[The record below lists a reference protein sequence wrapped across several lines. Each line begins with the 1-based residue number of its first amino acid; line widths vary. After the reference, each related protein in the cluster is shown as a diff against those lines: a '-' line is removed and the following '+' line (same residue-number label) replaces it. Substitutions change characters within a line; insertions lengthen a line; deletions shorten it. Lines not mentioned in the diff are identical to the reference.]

1 MNILC
6 KKVEGG
12 HHVSS
17 HAELIA
23 ENIVCPNTH
32 RSSFGWLLIK
42 SQVASFFF
50 FFLSSFGWLLIKSR
64 VASFFFVET
73 NKGREICFYECFKK
87 MGRKQ
92 KFFKKKIARPNVHNN
107 KQQMT

>member
-1 MNILC
+1 MNVLC

-23 ENIVCPNTH
+23 ENIVCVPTRIDH
-32 RSSFGWLLIK
+32 LLGGY
-42 SQVASFFF
+42 SLSRRWRALF

-64 VASFFFVET
+64 VASFFF
-73 NKGREICFYECFKK
+73 C
-87 MGRKQ
+87 
-92 KFFKKKIARPNVHNN
+92 
-107 KQQMT
+107 